1 MSQSLAEVECSLA
14 AEISEGAHVTDGVE
28 LAGRTC
34 CNDRGV
40 IFSGKG
46 LETALPFERSEGV
59 WTARRRGRG
68 FGVEDGRSELS
79 DDVAVGPEG
88 DEAGV
93 CETSIDRCALTVAE
107 ENLDELEVESRRV
120 ESGELL
126 FGVRRGRVVC
136 GHDRRPAEMWEE
148 AN

>member
-1 MSQSLAEVECSLA
+1 MAAEV
-14 AEISEGAHVTDGVE
+14 SESAHVTDGVE

-34 CNDRGV
+34 CHDRRV

-93 CETSIDRCALTVAE
+93 CETGVDGCALAVAE
-107 ENLDELEVESRRV
+107 EDLDELEIESRRV
-120 ESGELL
+120 ESVELL
-126 FGVRRGRVVC
+126 FGVWRGRVMC
-136 GHDRRPAEMWEE
+136 GHDGRPAEMWEE